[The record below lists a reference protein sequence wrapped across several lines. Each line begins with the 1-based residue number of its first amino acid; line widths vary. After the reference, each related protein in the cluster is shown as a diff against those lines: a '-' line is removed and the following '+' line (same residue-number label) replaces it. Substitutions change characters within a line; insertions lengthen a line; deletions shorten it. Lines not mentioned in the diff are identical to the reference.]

1 MSVYTVHAPRT
12 DEADPERFV
21 FVRDGFYFWAFVFGP
36 LWLLVKRQW
45 LALVIYI
52 GVAIILQ
59 AGLFL
64 VGVPRLTHSMVL
76 LLMHL
81 LVGFEA
87 ATVQRWTLNRNG
99 WTELGVVS
107 ADRYETAER
116 RFFDT
121 WIAKTAKTETPAPPP
136 TQPIRVPSTASDIIG
151 FFPEPQ
157 SRQ

>member
-1 MSVYTVHAPRT
+1 MSVYTVHAPPT
-12 DEADPERFV
+12 DQADLERFE
-21 FVRDGFYFWAFVFGP
+21 FIRDGFYFWAFVFGP

-45 LALVIYI
+45 FAFAIYI
-52 GVAIILQ
+52 GIAVILQ
-59 AGLFL
+59 AGVFL
-64 VGVPRLTHSMVL
+64 LGMPRATHGLVS

-116 RFFDT
+116 RFLDS
-121 WIAKTAKTETPAPPP
+121 WMAKTAKTERPPP
-136 TQPIRVPSTASDIIG
+136 PPQPIRMPSTASDIIG